1 MAKLIVELYTPQMR
15 FDISEIAPTFP
26 DFRVAVLVA
35 VDISVGKERSPA
47 LAAFVA
53 ECEREARERF
63 AGLELSA
70 IPGVAAWRRA
80 YRAFGIK
87 KTSYRSSVERLV
99 KNVLAGGSLP
109 AINSFVDTYNAI
121 SLKHVLPSGADDL
134 DLVRG
139 DLAFRFSRP
148 GDDFRDMGA
157 LDENGEPLAD
167 PPKQGEVVYADA
179 EKILCRRWNWRQD
192 ARSGIRATTKRA
204 VVTLQENGEG
214 DAEAAANQLADLLR
228 NECGG
233 SAAITVLDAGR
244 VSAELS
250 VPS

>member
-1 MAKLIVELYTPQMR
+1 MR

-35 VDISVGKERSPA
+35 VDINVGEGRSPA
-47 LAAFVA
+47 LAAFIA
-53 ECEREARERF
+53 DRERETRERF
-63 AGLELSA
+63 AGMELSA

-109 AINSFVDTYNAI
+109 AISNFVDAYNAI

-157 LDENGEPLAD
+157 LDESGEPLAD
-167 PPKQGEVVYADA
+167 PPKEGEVVYADA

-192 ARSGIRATTKRA
+192 ARSGIRPTTKRA
-204 VVTLQENGEG
+204 VVTLQQNGEG
-214 DAEAAANQLADLLR
+214 DAEAGAKELAALLVS
-228 NECGG
+228 ECGG
-233 SAAITVLDAGR
+233 RFAITLLERGR
-244 VSAELS
+244 TSGELTF
-250 VPS
+250 PS